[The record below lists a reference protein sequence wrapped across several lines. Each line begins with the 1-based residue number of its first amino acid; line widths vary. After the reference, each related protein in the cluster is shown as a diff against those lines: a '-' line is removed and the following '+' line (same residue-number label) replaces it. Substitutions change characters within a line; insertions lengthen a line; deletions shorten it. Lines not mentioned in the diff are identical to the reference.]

1 MSSAATITFE
11 PDTVGIPAEEW
22 QAFCREHRLEHSPQ
36 TVGGN
41 VYYQG
46 GLGGV
51 EVHYAEHRLIFS
63 TYWFGNAM
71 RDVAKLAKTAW
82 RRWGGNL
89 SADPEIRKLVAKE
102 DAP

>member
-1 MSSAATITFE
+1 MSSAANITFE
-11 PDTVGIPAEEW
+11 TDTVGVPAAEW
-22 QAFCREHRLEHSPQ
+22 QEFCREQRLEHSPQ

-46 GLGGV
+46 GHDGV
-51 EVHYAEHRLIFS
+51 EVTYHEHALRFS

-71 RDVAKLAKTAW
+71 RDVARLAKIAW
-82 RRWGGNL
+82 RRWGGKL
-89 SADPEIRKLVAKE
+89 SADPEIRKLMIKD